1 MNETEQLA
9 TAHRLLGLEAFAST
23 CEFRPIMDQVTSRWA
38 QLIVA
43 ALLIE
48 PHRFSELAS
57 RIGGISQKM
66 LSQNLKALVRAGIV
80 ARAVEPTIPP
90 KVTYSLT
97 ELGTG
102 LAGPLT
108 ALIAWFGGHSEQL
121 LRATAAYDSEYG
133 RP

>member
-1 MNETEQLA
+1 
-9 TAHRLLGLEAFAST
+9 
-23 CEFRPIMDQVTSRWA
+23 MDQVTSRWS

-48 PHRFSELAS
+48 PHRFSALAT

-80 ARAVEPTIPP
+80 ARAVEPATPP

-97 ELGTG
+97 ELGTS
-102 LAGPLT
+102 LAKPLT
-108 ALIAWFGGHSEQL
+108 ELIAWFGGHSDQL
-121 LRATAAYDSEYG
+121 LAATVKYDG
-133 RP
+133 QDL

>member
-1 MNETEQLA
+1 
-9 TAHRLLGLEAFAST
+9 
-23 CEFRPIMDQVTSRWA
+23 MDQVTSRWA

-48 PHRFSELAS
+48 PHRFSALSA

-66 LSQNLKALVRAGIV
+66 LSQNLKALVRVGLV
-80 ARAVEPTIPP
+80 ERVVEPSVPP

-97 ELGTG
+97 DLGIS

-108 ALIAWFGGHSEQL
+108 DLIAWFGGHSAEL
-121 LRATAAYDSEYG
+121 LDATAAYDAQRS
-133 RP
+133 